1 MTKVGISEIGKL
13 SPDLKGPVLFVVDAR
28 NRIER
33 SLLHNWLRSTASGGE
48 DWVDLTTSR
57 KMDASAVRDLAAKLE
72 LPGETSIVPTRV
84 TWPLPEGR
92 INKPVSLHSLVFGD
106 RRRPSIVRAFFT
118 LRKDEQRAKVL
129 LGDPATIDDL
139 RQRFTAYHGAGDV
152 SAEELAAF
160 IIRQASIALD
170 IAERKLHGSRYKVP
184 RYIADSLFSGRRFR
198 KAIKQLAAEQD
209 KSKNELY
216 TEARG
221 CMKELIAV
229 PTAFYIDVRARLD
242 EFLLSL
248 GYKNQIIYD
257 EGELASIR
265 EIVRDKPTIILW
277 THKTHMDGA
286 AVTRVFYQNDLP
298 MPHMFGG
305 INMSFAGAGFL
316 LRRSGAIFIRRTF
329 QDNLLYKLV
338 LRHYISYLLEKR
350 FPMTWAFEGTRS
362 RLGKLMPPRY
372 GLLKYVLG
380 AAHASCI
387 QDLHIIPVTISYDL
401 IRDVDDYAAEQSG
414 IVKTPESLKW
424 AISYISSLRQPMGRI
439 YMDFGEPVVLDNA
452 PDPDDSMQLAKTAF
466 EVAVNANKVT
476 PLTVPSLVCFCL
488 LGAAPRALTV
498 EELQAGVLKL
508 VDWAIQRGIRVTSDF
523 DRDRVLH
530 VRDLLF
536 VMVDSS
542 LLVRYDQG
550 SEVVYSI
557 DADKHA
563 IASYYRN
570 SIAHHFVNKSIIE
583 LSLLKA
589 LDQVRS
595 STDTSDVFW
604 QEAKRLRDLFK
615 FEFFYPSTEGFVIEL
630 GDELLRSNINLEE
643 IADLRGAG
651 PHSTL
656 LAMRPLVAHSTLL
669 IFVEAYT
676 VVLDLLARLEPD
688 QGMDEA
694 TCVAMALK
702 EGKQALLQRRIT
714 SEASIGNILFQNG
727 FKLAH
732 HIGLTGAGSDTVSA
746 RRSELL
752 REFNELSIRLER
764 IAIMARYSLLST

>member
-1 MTKVGISEIGKL
+1 MTRFEISEISKL
-13 SPDLKGPVLFVVDAR
+13 SPEFEGPVLFVVDAR

-33 SLLHNWLRSTASGGE
+33 TLLHDWIRSSASGGE

-57 KMDASAVRDLAAKLE
+57 KMDASAVRELAAKLE
-72 LPGETSIVPTRV
+72 LPAETCIVPARV
-84 TWPLPEGR
+84 TWPLPAGR
-92 INKPVSLHSLVFGD
+92 VNKPVSLHSLVFGD
-106 RRRPSIVRAFFT
+106 RRRPSLVRAFFT

-129 LGDPATIDDL
+129 LGEPATINDL
-139 RQRFTAYHGAGDV
+139 RQRFAVYHGDGDI
-152 SAEELAAF
+152 SDEELAAF
-160 IIRQASIALD
+160 IMRQASIALD

-184 RYIADSLFSGRRFR
+184 RYVADSLVSGRRFR
-198 KAIKQLAAEQD
+198 KAIKQLAAEQG
-209 KSKNELY
+209 KPKNDLY
-216 TEARG
+216 AEARG
-221 CMKELIAV
+221 YMKELIAV
-229 PTAFYIDVRARLD
+229 PTAFYIDIRARLD
-242 EFLLSL
+242 KFILSL
-248 GYKNQIIYD
+248 GYENQIIYD
-257 EGELASIR
+257 KSELASVR
-265 EIVRDKPTIILW
+265 KIVRDKPTVILW

-298 MPHMFGG
+298 VPHMFGG

-372 GLLKYVLG
+372 GLLKYVIG

-439 YMDFGEPVVLDNA
+439 YMDFGEPVVLENA
-452 PDPDDSMQLAKTAF
+452 PDPEDSMQLARTAF
-466 EVAVNANKVT
+466 DVAVNANKVT

-508 VDWAIQRGIRVTSDF
+508 VDWALHRGIRVTSDF

-536 VMVDSS
+536 VMVDGG

-550 SEVVYSI
+550 SDVVYSI
-557 DADKHA
+557 EADKHA

-570 SIAHHFVNKSIIE
+570 SVAHHFVNKSIIE

-589 LDQVRS
+589 LDQPGS
-595 STDTSDVFW
+595 STDASDFFW
-604 QEAKRLRDLFK
+604 QETKRLKDLFK
-615 FEFFYPSTEGFVIEL
+615 FEFFYPSTEDFAKEL
-630 GDELLRSNINLEE
+630 AEELTRSNIDLEK
-643 IADLRGAG
+643 ITDQRSAG

-656 LAMRPLVAHSTLL
+656 LAMRPLMAHSTLL

-676 VVLDLLARLEPD
+676 VVLDLLARLAPNE
-688 QGMDEA
+688 GMEEA
-694 TCVAMALK
+694 TCVALALK

-714 SEASIGNILFQNG
+714 SEASIGKILFQNG
-727 FKLAH
+727 YKLARH
-732 HIGLTGAGSDTVSA
+732 LGLTDGGDDQIAA

-752 REFNELSIRLER
+752 REFKELSIRLER
-764 IAIMARYSLLST
+764 IAIMARHSRLNS

>member
-1 MTKVGISEIGKL
+1 MIQTCEISKL
-13 SPDLKGPVLFVVDAR
+13 SPDLNGPVLFVVDAR

-33 SLLHNWLRSTASGGE
+33 SLLHDWVRSSASGGE
-48 DWVDLTTSR
+48 EWVDLTTSR
-57 KMDASAVRDLAAKLE
+57 KMDVSAVRELVAKLE
-72 LPGETSIVPTRV
+72 LPDETCIVPARV

-92 INKPVSLHSLVFGD
+92 DNKPMSLHSLIFGD
-106 RRRPSIVRAFFT
+106 RRRPSVVRAFFT
-118 LRKDEQRAKVL
+118 LRKDKQRAKVL
-129 LGDPATIDDL
+129 LGEPATINDL
-139 RQRFTAYHGAGDV
+139 RQRFAAYHGTNNITVED
-152 SAEELAAF
+152 LAAF

-184 RYIADSLFSGRRFR
+184 RYVADSLVSGRRFR
-198 KAIKQLAAEQD
+198 KAIKQLAVEQD
-209 KSKNELY
+209 KPRNKLY

-221 CMKELIAV
+221 YMKELIAV
-229 PTAFYIDVRARLD
+229 PTAFYIDIRARLD

-248 GYKNQIIYD
+248 GYENQIIYD
-257 EGELASIR
+257 KNELASVR
-265 EIVRDKPTIILW
+265 EIIRDKPTVILW

-286 AVTRVFYQNDLP
+286 AVSRVFYQNDLP
-298 MPHMFGG
+298 TPHMFGG

-316 LRRSGAIFIRRTF
+316 LRRSGAIFIRRSF

-338 LRHYISYLLEKR
+338 LRHYITYLLEKR

-380 AAHASCI
+380 AAHASRI

-439 YMDFGEPVVLDNA
+439 YMDFGEPVVLDSA
-452 PDPDDSMQLAKTAF
+452 PDPEDSMQLAKTAF

-476 PLTVPSLVCFCL
+476 PLTMPSLVCFCL
-488 LGAAPRALTV
+488 LGAAPRALTI

-508 VDWAIQRGIRVTSDF
+508 VDWAVQRDIRVTSDF

-530 VRDLLF
+530 VRDLLY
-536 VMVDSS
+536 VMVDGG
-542 LLVRYDQG
+542 LLTRYDQG
-550 SEVVYSI
+550 SDVVYSI
-557 DADKHA
+557 EADKHA

-570 SIAHHFVNKSIIE
+570 SVAHHFVNKSIIE

-589 LDQVRS
+589 LDQAGS
-595 STDTSDVFW
+595 SAGASNVFW

-615 FEFFYPSTEGFVIEL
+615 FEFFYPATEDFVKEL
-630 GDELLRSNINLEE
+630 AEELSRSNIDLEK
-643 IADLRGAG
+643 IADQRNAG
-651 PHSTL
+651 LNSTL
-656 LAMRPLVAHSTLL
+656 RSMRPLVAHSTLL

-676 VVLDLLARLEPD
+676 VVLDLLARLAPD
-688 QGMDEA
+688 QSMDEA

-714 SEASIGNILFQNG
+714 SEASIGKILFQNG
-727 FKLAH
+727 FKLANH
-732 HIGLTGAGSDTVSA
+732 LGLTDGGDESVST

-752 REFNELSIRLER
+752 REFEELSIRLER
-764 IAIMARYSLLST
+764 ISIMARYSRLSS